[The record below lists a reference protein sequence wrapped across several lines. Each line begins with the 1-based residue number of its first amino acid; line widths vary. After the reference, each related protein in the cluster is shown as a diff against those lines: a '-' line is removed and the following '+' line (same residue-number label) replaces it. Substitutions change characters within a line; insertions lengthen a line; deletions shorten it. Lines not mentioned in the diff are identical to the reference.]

1 VIRSILIGAE
11 MLNWSDLHPV
21 DAHPSVAGPAAAA
34 LLAAALQPSDTVLLA
49 GPHSLDLI
57 ADVAARVASVDVLVR
72 SAPDAEEIAAVIVQP
87 LADNKVFCGALDRF
101 TPAYGN
107 SSGYD
112 AVVALD
118 GLGRLVGPDTS
129 KLSWADALAALQ
141 DRLASSGRLLLGA
154 ENQFGFERLLQPAI
168 TAALPRDEDW
178 GRDLTDAAPVGLKPL
193 RIALDEAGLDIAETY
208 AVFPSLVDAEVALT
222 DISGPLPA
230 AVAARTMADRYA
242 GPTLMD
248 PYRFVQDTVRA
259 GLSVELAPAW
269 YVVTAA
275 DDLPG
280 VLPADAVPGGSG
292 VLLEEY
298 LLAAL
303 RVDDQAA
310 VRRVVPEYVTWLRAQ
325 HHDTAKIAAPD
336 NVILDGM
343 SFRLFSGSG
352 IGLRQVDELG
362 GDGEPVPV
370 RGDALVVAH
379 LARFVR
385 RSMEGGS
392 RQPWSAGGYPDGLT
406 ARLASMAGITVTK
419 WLSPPSEMVRPLGS
433 AEQLATVARLSEE
446 LAAASARAYLFQGQI
461 AGIRQSKPYRVGHTV
476 TGPLRVIRRHMR
488 RAVRRV
494 QRLPRKLGGR

>member
-1 VIRSILIGAE
+1 MIRSILIGAE

-21 DAHPSVAGPAAAA
+21 DARPSATGPAAVA
-34 LLAAALQPSDTVLLA
+34 LFAAALQPSDTVLLA

-72 SAPDAEEIAAVIVQP
+72 SAPDAEEIAAVIDRP

-154 ENQFGFERLLQPAI
+154 ENQFGVERLLQPDIA
-168 TAALPRDEDW
+168 AALPRDEDW
-178 GRDLTDAAPVGLKPL
+178 GRDLTDATPVGLNPL
-193 RIALDEAGLDIAETY
+193 RTALKEAGLEIAETY

-222 DISGPLPA
+222 DVSGPLPA
-230 AVAARTMADRYA
+230 AVAARAMADRYA
-242 GPTLMD
+242 GPALMD

-275 DDLPG
+275 EDLPG

-298 LLAAL
+298 LLSAL

-310 VRRVVPEYVTWLRAQ
+310 VRRVVPDYVSWLRAQ
-325 HHDTAKIAAPD
+325 HYDTAKIAAPD
-336 NVILDGM
+336 NVIIDGM
-343 SFRLFSGSG
+343 SFRLFSESG
-352 IGLRQVDELG
+352 IGVFQVDE
-362 GDGEPVPV
+362 DGEPVPV

-406 ARLASMAGITVTK
+406 ARLASMVGITVTK

-433 AEQLATVARLSEE
+433 AEQLVTVARLSEE
-446 LAAASARAYLFQGQI
+446 LAAASARGHLFHGQI
-461 AGIRQSKPYRVGHTV
+461 VGIRQSKPYRVGHTV
-476 TGPLRVIRRHMR
+476 TGPLRVVRRHVR
-488 RAVRRV
+488 RTVRRV
-494 QRLPRKLGGR
+494 QRLPRKLRGR